1 MNRIIIEDDKIIECL
16 IDNNIKIDYNI
27 DNSFIKINQL
37 LIEFIGSTD
46 LEIHYNFSN
55 EIKINV
61 TINCISNIDV
71 KIFEKYKN
79 GILKVQNTYNLNNNS
94 NINIQKFYDVNS
106 IRQFDIINL
115 NNTGA
120 NAHYVLKTISS
131 GLEKYNLVVNH
142 NFPNTIS
149 NMVNNAINIDDGEV
163 FFDINGVIPK
173 GMTNCTL
180 NQNNRIVTF
189 NEKKCQIN
197 PNLLI
202 DENDV
207 CANHSAFVGKF
218 NDDDVFYLQSR
229 GINYNDT
236 LKLLAK
242 GFLMSNLTLNDNLK
256 EEIENIINKYWR

>member
-1 MNRIIIEDDKIIECL
+1 MNRIIIEDDRINESL
-16 IDNNIKIDYNI
+16 IDNNIKVDYTV

-37 LIEFIGSTD
+37 VIEIIDNAD

-61 TINCISNIDV
+61 TINCISNTNV
-71 KIFEKYKN
+71 NIFEKYNN
-79 GILKVQNTYNLNNNS
+79 GILKVQNTYNLSDNS

-115 NNTGA
+115 NNDESKVD
-120 NAHYVLKTISS
+120 YVLKTISS
-131 GLEKYNLVVNH
+131 GSEKYNLVVNH
-142 NFPNTIS
+142 NSPNTIS
-149 NMVNNAINIDDGEV
+149 NVINNAVNINNGEV
-163 FFDINGVIPK
+163 FFDVNGVIPK

-197 PNLLI
+197 PNLLV

-218 NDDDVFYLQSR
+218 NDDDLFYLQSR
-229 GINYNDT
+229 GINYNDA
-236 LKLLAK
+236 LKLLTK
-242 GFLMSNLTLNDNLK
+242 GFLTSNLTLNDNLK
-256 EEIENIINKYWR
+256 EEIESIINKYWR